1 MNKRMPPSCPLHLCF
16 SPGGGGGAGLDSWE
30 SHCGAG
36 WQGNHRVKRAPVTE
50 PGRVG
55 GGSGLPAMWP
65 STHALSGRR
74 GVGWGAINSRP
85 LTGVGNRNPIQTV
98 W

>member
-1 MNKRMPPSCPLHLCF
+1 MFPPSLLLPWGWGRGRARQLRKPLW
-16 SPGGGGGAGLDSWE
+16 S
-30 SHCGAG
+30 
-36 WQGNHRVKRAPVTE
+36 WQGNRRVKRAPVTE
-50 PGRVG
+50 PGWVG
-55 GGSGLPAMWP
+55 GGNGLPAMRP
-65 STHALSGRR
+65 STHALSGCR